1 VQRLPADTV
10 ERLRKIT
17 PQILE
22 QRLSVLAQWKLQGG
36 QYMPA
41 APGPNIGAVRGV
53 RREGDDLQMGLTNAE
68 IKAIERLLEKLLK
81 RIDAGEIT
89 LVNPPA

>member
-1 VQRLPADTV
+1 
-10 ERLRKIT
+10 
-17 PQILE
+17 
-22 QRLSVLAQWKLQGG
+22 
-36 QYMPA
+36 
-41 APGPNIGAVRGV
+41 VRGV